1 MFSVKPFATTP
12 FSTGAVLPAAVEQQN
27 GALLGV
33 GSFSQDTLSS
43 GGPVVNGAVVV
54 GVFATTAVGT
64 VDVQVS
70 GSADVNVNVVG
81 IEANGAVGTVSVPI
95 DESVTL
101 TGIEATGAV
110 GTVAVAAD
118 ANALATGVQGSGQ
131 TGQVTVALPVEVTLT
146 GVQGLGQVV
155 EEPHEFN
162 IKYATAPAGKTFAVA
177 GPSITFGNAFY
188 ASIYEDGARILV
200 RAFVEGPGFSGNGV
214 GVFNLST
221 PFDISTATYLT
232 DSRNAT
238 PGDAVNGGVKA
249 TTKSGNNSSYKLF
262 NSSTRIFYTLSNSSV
277 TSSLNYSG
285 VLSNSVRG
293 FDTKAPTYNDGA
305 LLDSTGEVFSFDTG
319 GVTNA
324 FSSGLNG
331 FGITL
336 SSNGLFAYIVAG
348 SSVVHQ
354 YSLGTAG
361 DISTAQALPQT
372 INLAT
377 LGGQASNF
385 STKQIT
391 WKPDGTRFFASFN
404 TATIVQFDIAPTTAT
419 VTVEQGVGVF
429 VTGVSAAADVGT
441 AAVIQGAEALVTGVQ
456 ANANV
461 GAAIVDTTGSVNAFV
476 TGVQTNGA
484 VGDVTVFGVANVPVQ
499 GVQALVQVGTVV
511 VDAFTSVNVDVS
523 GTEGLGQ
530 VGQVNVQEG
539 IGVPVTGVQTGSKT
553 FIVTVVYDGYGNVFA
568 IDGVNKP
575 TLSFLRG
582 AVYTFNQSAAT
593 NGGHQ
598 LAFKDG
604 TGASYTV
611 GVVSTG
617 TPGQAGAQT
626 VITVAAN
633 APDNLRYYCV
643 AHGNYMGNTIA
654 VGSLAN
660 TIGNVAVFGT
670 ANVAPIGVAAS
681 ALLNGVTIASEGNI
695 SFDVAGAQGTGEIG
709 QVGASG
715 TVDVPL
721 TGVSGTGEAGQV
733 EATLDAIAF
742 VQGLSTAGNVGQVQ
756 VGATNVEVTGVSASG
771 EIGSVEVTGTCV
783 FDVQGLAAQGQVGV
797 AQAITAAFVTATGVD
812 ATASIG
818 ATEVLTSAVI
828 LTGGVESIGEVGVT
842 AVSGDANVFAF
853 GTQALGTIGVVAA
866 GNVINVG
873 VTGVQAVGFVGTIN
887 VTAAGSISVNVQG
900 VTAIGQVGSLSTT
913 GWSDIVVTQ
922 DPNWLPIAA

>member
-131 TGQVTVALPVEVTLT
+131 TGQITVALPVEVTLT

-162 IKYATAPAGKTFAVA
+162 VKYATYPSANTFDIVHPQ
-177 GPSITFGNAFY
+177 GFLTFGNTLALG
-188 ASIYEDGARILV
+188 ILEDGSGVVIRGQWTGNNTGAGRIT
-200 RAFVEGPGFSGNGV
+200 FS
-214 GVFNLST
+214 LST
-221 PFDISTATYLT
+221 PWDLSTATYGTDFDTSSSTGAGGTGGISVIRGAAANPLT
-232 DSRNAT
+232 SARAYLPNVSTRQVYAVTQSSASGPFNTSSQTATSLTGIFSKPVNDLSDSTSIFVSDFNANIYEYSGGSFSASSSYTYANKSFSTGFTSSAGGISFDNFGTRLYFVRLGIVYQYALSTPWDLSTAQSTPQESPKLNGVGAT
-238 PGDAVNGGVKA
+238 PGG
-249 TTKSGNNSSYKLF
+249 LF
-262 NSSTRIFYTLSNSSV
+262 NID
-277 TSSLNYSG
+277 
-285 VLSNSVRG
+285 G
-293 FDTKAPTYNDGA
+293 FQT
-305 LLDSTGEVFSFDTG
+305 E
-319 GVTNA
+319 
-324 FSSGLNG
+324 
-331 FGITL
+331 
-336 SSNGLFAYIVAG
+336 
-348 SSVVHQ
+348 Q
-354 YSLGTAG
+354 
-361 DISTAQALPQT
+361 IS
-372 INLAT
+372 
-377 LGGQASNF
+377 
-385 STKQIT
+385 
-391 WKPDGTRFFASFN
+391 WKPDGTQFFCSFGN
-404 TATIVQFDIAPTTAT
+404 AKAFRSTIAPTTAT

-476 TGVQTNGA
+476 TGVQT
-484 VGDVTVFGVANVPVQ
+484 
-499 GVQALVQVGTVV
+499 
-511 VDAFTSVNVDVS
+511 
-523 GTEGLGQ
+523 
-530 VGQVNVQEG
+530 
-539 IGVPVTGVQTGSKT
+539 GSKT
-553 FIVTVVYDGYGNVFA
+553 FIVTVVYDGYGNIFA

-582 AVYTFNQSAAT
+582 AVYTFDQSAAT

-611 GVVSTG
+611 GVVNTG

-633 APDNLRYYCV
+633 APDDLRYYCV

-681 ALLNGVTIASEGNI
+681 ALLNNVTIASEGNI
-695 SFDVAGAQGTGEIG
+695 SFDVTGAQGTGEIG

-742 VQGLSTAGNVGQVQ
+742 VQGLSTAGNVGQVE
-756 VGATNVEVTGVSASG
+756 VGATNVEVTGVSALG

-818 ATEVLTSAVI
+818 ATEVLTSAII